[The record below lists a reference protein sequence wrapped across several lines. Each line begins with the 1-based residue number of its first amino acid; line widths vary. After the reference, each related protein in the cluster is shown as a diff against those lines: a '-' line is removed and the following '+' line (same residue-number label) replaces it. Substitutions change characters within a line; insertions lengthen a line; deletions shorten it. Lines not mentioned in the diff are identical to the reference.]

1 MNTSSLDSMAHEPR
15 GIGGWLI
22 IIAIGLF
29 IWPPRLLLLFYK
41 TFLPI
46 FQNNYWE
53 ALTTAGTESYHELW
67 APLIIIEMC
76 GNAVF
81 FVFSIVLI
89 ALFFRKSPLFPRLYI
104 TCLAMNVVFVA
115 GDFFFSNL
123 IPAVAA
129 ENNAESVK
137 ELIRSIVSAAVWIP
151 YMLVSERV
159 KNTFIK
165 AEPTARPI
173 NMFPV

>member
-22 IIAIGLF
+22 FVAIGLF
-29 IWPPRLLLLFYK
+29 IWPLRLLLLCYK
-41 TFLPI
+41 TYMPI

-53 ALTTAGTESYHELW
+53 ALTTPGTVSYHGLW
-67 APLIIIEMC
+67 APLLVFEIS

-81 FVFSIVLI
+81 FVFCIVLI

-104 TCLAMNVVFVA
+104 TCLALNVVFVT
-115 GDFFFSNL
+115 GDFFFSDL

-129 ENNAESVK
+129 ESDTESVR
-137 ELIRSIVSAAVWIP
+137 ELIRSIVGAAIWIP
-151 YMLVSERV
+151 YMLVSARV
-159 KNTFIK
+159 KNTFVK
-165 AEPTARPI
+165 EEPAAAAAGGHTA
-173 NMFPV
+173 